1 MHIWFFDVS
10 LDWRKCL
17 TKNNEA
23 WFDLN
28 LINKF
33 CIRWYTLSIWIHC
46 TKFIISCIEIEDG
59 LGLTVR
65 LIENMNWSV
74 WIFTV
79 IKCLIANKPI
89 TSRYLRLNT
98 AYGNEEIY
106 LLEQLSFPKLLF
118 IYLIIHRHFR
128 PVSFYVVN
136 EAYSDIPKH

>member
-1 MHIWFFDVS
+1 MKH
-10 LDWRKCL
+10 
-17 TKNNEA
+17 
-23 WFDLN
+23 DL
-28 LINKF
+28 
-33 CIRWYTLSIWIHC
+33 IWISL
-46 TKFIISCIEIEDG
+46 ISCVSGDIFLVFEYIVPNLSFLALKLRTDYFRDEINM
-59 LGLTVR
+59 LTVR

-79 IKCLIANKPI
+79 IECLIANKPI

-98 AYGNEEIY
+98 AYGNKEIY

-136 EAYSDIPKH
+136 EACLDIPKH

>member
-1 MHIWFFDVS
+1 MKH
-10 LDWRKCL
+10 
-17 TKNNEA
+17 
-23 WFDLN
+23 DL
-28 LINKF
+28 
-33 CIRWYTLSIWIHC
+33 IWISL
-46 TKFIISCIEIEDG
+46 ISCVSGDIFLVFEYIVPNLSFLALKLRTDYFRDEINM
-59 LGLTVR
+59 LTVR

-79 IKCLIANKPI
+79 IECLIANKPI

-98 AYGNEEIY
+98 AYGNKEIY